1 MSSDHKLLTLGGGCF
16 WCIEA
21 IFKRLAGVIDV
32 SSGYSGGD
40 LKTATYEIVSSG
52 KSKHAEVCQIK
63 FDPREISEL
72 EILRVFFQIHD
83 PTTVNRQGNDVG
95 PQYRSIIFYRN
106 DEQKQ
111 LAEKIITELNTS
123 KAFASP
129 IVTEL
134 EQFDSFFEAED
145 YHQDYYENNS
155 TRNTYCSLV
164 IKPKIDKFEKVFKS
178 FIRK

>member
-111 LAEKIITELNTS
+111 LAEK
-123 KAFASP
+123 
-129 IVTEL
+129 
-134 EQFDSFFEAED
+134 D
-145 YHQDYYENNS
+145 NN
-155 TRNTYCSLV
+155 
-164 IKPKIDKFEKVFKS
+164 
-178 FIRK
+178 